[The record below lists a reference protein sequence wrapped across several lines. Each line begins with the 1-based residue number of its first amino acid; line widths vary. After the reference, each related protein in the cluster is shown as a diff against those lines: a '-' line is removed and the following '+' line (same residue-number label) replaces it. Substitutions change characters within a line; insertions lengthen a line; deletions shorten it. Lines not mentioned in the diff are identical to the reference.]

1 MSYKGKVTISFCVER
16 NEEEL
21 ELEIYGSSYF
31 QAGRTTGPID
41 NCYPDEGGTEIETI
55 TLDGKPWSGE
65 LTDEETEQAEDQLR
79 DAVMED
85 QEEPDPPSVDYDD
98 EPPSYRYYDED

>member
-1 MSYKGKVTISFCVER
+1 MGYKGKATIDFCVER
-16 NEEEL
+16 GDVEIEL
-21 ELEIYGSSYF
+21 SIYGNSYF
-31 QAGRTTGPID
+31 TPGRFNALPE